1 MLVEMRTYT
10 VAPGATARYLKAY
23 AEKGLAVQ
31 TRILGCL
38 VGYYT
43 VEIGPLNRVVHLW
56 GYDSLNERARRRAIL
71 WKDPEW
77 RSYVKEIAG
86 LVQTQETCILSP
98 APFLE
103 VSPAR
108 VVAAPAT

>member
-10 VAPGATARYLKAY
+10 LAPGATARYLKTY

-43 VEIGPLNRVVHLW
+43 VEIGSLNQVVHLW
-56 GYDSLNERARRRAIL
+56 GYDSLDERSSRRAIL

-77 RSYVKEIAG
+77 RSYVKEIAN
-86 LVQTQETCILSP
+86 LVQAQEACILSP

-103 VSPAR
+103 ISAAR
-108 VVAAPAT
+108 LVAAKAN